1 MTTDLHPGQR
11 LKMSGVMTPTP
22 ICGQCMHR
30 DYFSYEPFKT
40 FFQNLCRSI
49 KIISYFCKKKIYYES
64 VFARFELLLEVLL
77 KIEDF

>member
-1 MTTDLHPGQR
+1 
-11 LKMSGVMTPTP
+11 
-22 ICGQCMHR
+22 MHR